1 MLDYRLQRHLLLV
14 VYDERTAL
22 EPLELRTRETLICR
36 YNHIY
41 PCHLLELAY
50 LPLKVVRG
58 PEADDLKVDLRAILL
73 EAKVRYEDVGAG
85 DEGLGLPLQRPSR
98 AVREEGP
105 GKPDRK
111 STRLNSSH
119 ANISYAVFC

>member
-1 MLDYRLQRHLLLV
+1 MKAHDISRHRYFFGPQPLHFVLHDQTIPLPKMLDDRLERHLLLV

-58 PEADDLKVDLRAILL
+58 PEAHDLKVDLRAILL
-73 EAKVRYEDVGAG
+73 EAKVRYEDV
-85 DEGLGLPLQRPSR
+85 R
-98 AVREEGP
+98 
-105 GKPDRK
+105 
-111 STRLNSSH
+111 
-119 ANISYAVFC
+119 